1 MEIIVPNNAN
11 LGINKNID
19 PNTAIEFANRL
30 KHFTDWKKNL
40 ETKFSDINKFK
51 LGKISI
57 LDVVPFG
64 PDPSDPR
71 LRKGFVFANAEIY
84 NKDKD
89 GNWNTR
95 AISGASLIRGGA
107 SAVLVIVENN
117 NKQFVVTTVQ
127 PRIPGAEPEYIEIPA
142 GMTDDGDS
150 FESTALKELKEELGP
165 EMFDIK
171 VDDLKYLT
179 TMHPSIG
186 GCDETIKIFYTI
198 MKKNDEDFKK
208 LEKYTRNEE
217 DGVTVES
224 LSLKVFPYE
233 KFREMCLDSTIKDAK
248 AQLALLMYEAKTQSP
263 AGKPVRGSLRQRVW
277 GLNRMM
283 GKRLGF
289 VPSREAASAARGEEA
304 MDGGKKR
311 KQTKKRRS
319 IKKRKS
325 KKVRKSTKKRKHT
338 KKRRPRK
345 SSYTR

>member
-84 NKDKD
+84 NKDKN
-89 GNWNTR
+89 GKWNTSP
-95 AISGASLIRGGA
+95 IPGVSLIRGGA

-117 NKQFVVTTVQ
+117 NKQYVVTTVQ

-171 VDDLKYLT
+171 VDDLNPLT

-186 GCDETIKIFYTI
+186 GCDEAIKIFYTI
-198 MKKNDEDFKK
+198 MNKTDDEFAQ
-208 LEKYTRNEE
+208 LAKYTRNEV
-217 DGVTVES
+217 DGDTVES
-224 LSLKVFPYE
+224 LSLQVIPYQT
-233 KFREMCLDSTIKDAK
+233 FRQMCLDSTITDVK

-263 AGKPVRGSLRQRVW
+263 AAAPGVVAPAPAVRSSMMQRAQGFLSNRRPFSF
-277 GLNRMM
+277 GL
-283 GKRLGF
+283 
-289 VPSREAASAARGEEA
+289 SRRAAPKQ
-304 MDGGKKR
+304 GGKKR
-311 KQTKKRRS
+311 KQTKK
-319 IKKRKS
+319 K
-325 KKVRKSTKKRKHT
+325 KHT